1 MKQTNAIETILS
13 VVRTQEA
20 VLAAFL
26 KGSLGSDTGDEYS
39 DVDFYCLV
47 QKERMPEFLDQR
59 RALLEHYRPLLFWAE
74 VNYVGPQ
81 VVAIF
86 DDGLHF
92 DLYAVTL
99 EALPVT
105 CPIKILYD
113 PQNLLADYPAEP
125 LTCTF
130 EYIVGRFDSF
140 LFTLFEFAVAFR
152 RGNLIWAHQLAGQLP
167 PDFGFVY
174 RYVHDPD
181 HAQLAVRNIDR
192 IMDELTRQ
200 RMINAARAD
209 LLDRVRCYIEL
220 MRDTAHAYP
229 AEQRKM
235 FNWVFFDF
243 MVGRIAALESDSS
256 AARF

>member
-1 MKQTNAIETILS
+1 MKQTNAINTVLS
-13 VVRTQEA
+13 VVQTHEA

-47 QKERMPEFLDQR
+47 QNERMSEFLDQR
-59 RALLEHYRPLLFWAE
+59 RAMLEHYRPILFWAE

-81 VVAIF
+81 VVVIF

-99 EALPVT
+99 EALPAT

-130 EYIVGRFDSF
+130 DYIVGRFDSF
-140 LFTLFEFAVAFR
+140 LFALFEFVVAFR
-152 RGNLIWAHQLAGQLP
+152 RGNLIWAHHLAGQLP

-174 RYVHDPD
+174 RYLHDPD
-181 HAQLAVRNIDR
+181 HAQLSLRNIDR
-192 IMDELTRQ
+192 IMDEPTRQ
-200 RMINAARAD
+200 RMINAAQAD
-209 LLDRVRCYIEL
+209 LLERVVRYIDL
-220 MRDTAHAYP
+220 LRDTANAYP
-229 AEQRKM
+229 AEQQKM

-243 MVGRIAALESDSS
+243 VHQRILSLIKKTN
-256 AARF
+256 